1 MSFSVSRFPF
11 PGFMER
17 ETGFE
22 PATNSLEGCDSTPE
36 LLPRNRRSC
45 HPRQHFSTRVHRRN
59 GGQGRIRT
67 SVPRSGAD
75 LQSAAINHSA
85 TCPSSRETKTID
97 PSSPRDPRAIRSVS
111 NLELRIRSL
120 EPAKGFEP
128 ATFRLQI
135 GCSTVELRRRC
146 DSEGRRSIA
155 VYDLAVLHPP
165 SRPSKSGR
173 IPIGANCGV

>member
-1 MSFSVSRFPF
+1 VTLPLSYSRNERNTETRTRRSFTSFHRRHRRLATVPVSVFRSLV
-11 PGFMER
+11 GR
-17 ETGFE
+17 EGFE
-22 PATNSLEGCDSTPE
+22 PPYREAGQIYS
-36 LLPRNRRSC
+36 LLPLT
-45 HPRQHFSTRVHRRN
+45 TRPPARA
-59 GGQGRIRT
+59 QEKQKPSIRF
-67 SVPRSGAD
+67 
-75 LQSAAINHSA
+75 
-85 TCPSSRETKTID
+85 
-97 PSSPRDPRAIRSVS
+97 SPRDPRAIRTRQPRTS
-111 NLELRIRSL
+111 IRSL

-146 DSEGRRSIA
+146 DSEGRRPIA